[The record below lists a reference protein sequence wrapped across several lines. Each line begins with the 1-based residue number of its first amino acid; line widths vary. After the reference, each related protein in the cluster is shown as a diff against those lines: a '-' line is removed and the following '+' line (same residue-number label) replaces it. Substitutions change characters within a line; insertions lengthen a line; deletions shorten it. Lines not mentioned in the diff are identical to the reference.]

1 MNRNEMADLFRI
13 MQAQCTAHG
22 AQIFFSDLGE
32 VFVAYDPGEAS
43 TTISPAQLADLV
55 ADWHSTRPT
64 ATDERRQRRV
74 QYATTAKPISGTPP
88 TPAGYESL
96 RSILNRAF
104 DQAAFGKGAER
115 HANQKPFEE
124 QPMQR
129 LCDAYGVGFALGQA
143 GKKSEECQQL
153 QHDAQVKELLGAIVY
168 LAGSI
173 LYLERKK
180 AANDNSSLRAA
191 K

>member
-1 MNRNEMADLFRI
+1 MNRNDMADLFRI

-55 ADWHSTRPT
+55 ADGHSTRPT

-74 QYATTAKPISGTPP
+74 QYATAKPISGTPP

-115 HANQKPFEE
+115 HADQKPFDE

-143 GKKSEECQQL
+143 GKKAEESQRL
-153 QHDAQVKELLGAIVY
+153 AHDAAVRELLGAIVY
-168 LAGSI
+168 LAGAI
-173 LYLERKK
+173 LHLERRK
-180 AANDNSSLRAA
+180 AANDNSGLRAA

>member
-1 MNRNEMADLFRI
+1 MKKQDIADLFRI
-13 MQAQCTAHG
+13 MQAQCAAQG
-22 AQIFFSDLGE
+22 VQIFFSDLGE
-32 VFVAYDPGEAS
+32 VFVAYDSNES
-43 TTISPAQLADLV
+43 SLSISPAQLADLV
-55 ADWHSTRPT
+55 ADGHSQRPT

-74 QYATTAKPISGTPP
+74 QSTASGSVSG

-115 HANQKPFEE
+115 HADQKPFDE

-143 GKKSEECQQL
+143 GKKAEESQRL
-153 QHDAQVKELLGAIVY
+153 AHDAAVRELLGAIVY
-168 LAGSI
+168 LAGAI
-173 LYLERKK
+173 LHLERRK
-180 AANDNSSLRAA
+180 AANDNSGLRAA